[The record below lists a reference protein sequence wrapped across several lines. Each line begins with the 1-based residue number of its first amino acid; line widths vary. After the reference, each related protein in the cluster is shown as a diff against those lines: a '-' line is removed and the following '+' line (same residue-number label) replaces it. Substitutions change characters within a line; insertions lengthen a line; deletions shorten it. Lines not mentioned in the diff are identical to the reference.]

1 VTAAQPTSEP
11 RTDAAD
17 ERAGARAGG
26 RIRWRLPTGRVVS
39 RRAGS
44 RIAALVLA
52 GGLVGYVT
60 SALVGTLAAAGSLTG
75 RPAEPPETRAFI
87 SAMLDRDAT
96 RLAQLQ
102 PASDVGARAAAI
114 QESSLAEHWT
124 PVAIS
129 YLGGAIEGP
138 IGVYVYVIRVK
149 GADGTI
155 QPSAPFAF
163 TVVDRK
169 VVRVQ

>member
-1 VTAAQPTSEP
+1 VTAAQPKSEP

-17 ERAGARAGG
+17 ERAGTRQGG
-26 RIRWRLPTGRVVS
+26 PIRSRLLRRRLVAP
-39 RRAGS
+39 RAGS
-44 RIAALVLA
+44 RIVALVLA
-52 GGLVGYVT
+52 GGLVGYVA
-60 SALVGTLAAAGSLTG
+60 SALVGTVVAGGSLTG
-75 RPAEPPETRAFI
+75 RPVEPPETRAFI
-87 SAMLDRDAT
+87 SAMLDRDAA

-114 QESSLAEHWT
+114 QQSSLAQPWT
-124 PVAIS
+124 PIAIS
-129 YLGGAIEGP
+129 YLGGATEGP
-138 IGVYVYVIRVK
+138 VGVYVYVIKVK